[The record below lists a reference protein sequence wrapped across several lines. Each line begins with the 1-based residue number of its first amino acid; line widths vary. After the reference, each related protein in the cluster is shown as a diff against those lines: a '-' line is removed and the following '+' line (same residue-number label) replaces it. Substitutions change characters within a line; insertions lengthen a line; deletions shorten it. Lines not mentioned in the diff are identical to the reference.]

1 MLLVVILALCAGVLL
16 GQRFKILPLLIAS
29 CLGPL
34 VAGIAEAM
42 RGGTSWDICLAV
54 LAAVICL
61 QLGYLLGLALRHLPA
76 ASTASR
82 LRGASLNNSLP
93 PGTLPS

>member
-16 GQRFKILPLLIAS
+16 GQRFKILTLLIAS
-29 CLGPL
+29 CLGLL
-34 VAGIAEAM
+34 VAGSAEAL
-42 RGGTSWDICLAV
+42 RGRPLWEICLAV
-54 LAAVICL
+54 LATVICL
-61 QLGYLLGLALRHLPA
+61 QLGYLLGLALRRLPA

-93 PGTLPS
+93 HGTLPF